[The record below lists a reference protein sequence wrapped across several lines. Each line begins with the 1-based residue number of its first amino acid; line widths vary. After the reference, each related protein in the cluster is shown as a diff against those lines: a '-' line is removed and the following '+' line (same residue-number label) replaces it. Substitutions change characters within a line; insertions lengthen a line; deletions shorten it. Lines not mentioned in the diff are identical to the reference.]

1 MVNVA
6 GRSKGCS
13 TCRQRRLKCDE
24 TTPECSQ
31 CVKKGFRCS
40 GPRTGA
46 VFIHALPHRPSALR
60 STESRP
66 RDAAR
71 RSAIQPASRVRDEH
85 PSRPSLLSNYQP
97 SRVEIFDQLFV
108 SHFIDSF
115 AFVKPNPGKQSSTW
129 LDELAELIV
138 SPTHN
143 VAKYSIRSSSMF
155 FYGFMTQNVAMQTE
169 ASRWY
174 LKALQGLQNHLLKEK
189 PSSFSGDMIC
199 AAVMLTHF
207 ESLAG
212 TAPGAWFQHVRGASM
227 MIATGGPESCRQ
239 GFLHDAISALFRN
252 EQHPFSTDEWM
263 SVPFELLPKGP
274 FDELVDIFF
283 SLLPCLALAD
293 GVTNSSGNDFHNY
306 KTQLNNMVYRMITR
320 LHIWWSQCF
329 ARTDLSQPN
338 PEANI
343 PTSNEPIYLPDS
355 PHDVPL
361 LPHRDMP
368 TTALAALFYAANVI
382 VYRLLFL
389 VSSSAHQYEHR
400 IQKHVQATLSTLEFV
415 STTPKPVSERGF
427 IMVALPLRIV
437 QIWAPCAEGDNAVG
451 ASLDRW
457 AQDMPSSA
465 APTEFFAHV
474 ASHIHNNYLK

>member
-1 MVNVA
+1 MPPTQAESRTPKAEFLGA
-6 GRSKGCS
+6 GGLIGFYK
-13 TCRQRRLKCDE
+13 
-24 TTPECSQ
+24 CSQ
-31 CVKKGFRCS
+31 CVKKGFRCP
-40 GPRTGA
+40 GPRTEA
-46 VFIHALPHRPSALR
+46 FFIHALPHRPLASR
-60 STESRP
+60 STESRAK
-66 RDAAR
+66 DVAR
-71 RSAIQPASRVRDEH
+71 RNTIQPAYKVRDENAACQ
-85 PSRPSLLSNYQP
+85 SLLSNYQP

-115 AFVKPNPGKQSSTW
+115 AFVKPNSGKQSSTW

-138 SPTHN
+138 SPTQN
-143 VAKYSIRSSSMF
+143 VAKYSIRASSMF

-174 LKALQGLQNHLLKEK
+174 LKALQGLQNHLSKED

-199 AAVMLTHF
+199 TAVMLTHF

-212 TAPGAWFQHVRGASM
+212 TAPGAWFQH
-227 MIATGGPESCRQ
+227 IADGELALLESNTSS
-239 GFLHDAISALFRN
+239 AISALFRN

-263 SVPFELLPKGP
+263 SVPFELLSKGP
-274 FDELVDIFF
+274 FDELVDVFF

-293 GVTNSSGNDFHNY
+293 NVINSSGNDVR
-306 KTQLNNMVYRMITR
+306 TQKAQLVTMVHQIIMR

-329 ARTDLSQPN
+329 ARTDLSQAN

-343 PTSNEPIYLPDS
+343 ATSNQPISLPENPDY
-355 PHDVPL
+355 VPL

-382 VYRLLFL
+382 VFRLLFL
-389 VSSSAHQYEHR
+389 VSPSAYEYEYR
-400 IQKHVQATLSTLEFV
+400 IQNHVQATFSALEFV
-415 STTPKPVSERGF
+415 STAPKPVSERGL

-437 QIWAPCAEGDNAVG
+437 QIWAPCAEEDNAVRG
-451 ASLDRW
+451 SLDKW
-457 AQDMPSSA
+457 AQDMPPSA

-474 ASHIHNNYLK
+474 ASHIHNHYHEYE